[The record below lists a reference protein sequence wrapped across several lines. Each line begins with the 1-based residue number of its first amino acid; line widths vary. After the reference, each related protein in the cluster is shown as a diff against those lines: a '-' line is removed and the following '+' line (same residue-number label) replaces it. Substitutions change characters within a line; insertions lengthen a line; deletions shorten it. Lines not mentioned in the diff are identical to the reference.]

1 MVLVFNF
8 ASWEI
13 SDFDFSISGHFF
25 LYKSRYFWVLQNQC
39 RTFPP
44 FFIVLLYSVIVCDIG
59 IFCWSSLDFL
69 SCVNL
74 FIGMFYSLP
83 YFNHR
88 AVLSFWTGGDSCLE
102 GLSITT
108 TKSTPGSFLEK
119 PSTTLLMTG
128 VLSSRITGEEF
139 VLLLNSVSAEMSLNG
154 VVLVGNFFFR
164 DGAAKSPVITSFYL
178 VFQWF

>member
-88 AVLSFWTGGDSCLE
+88 AVLSFWTGGRLLF
-102 GLSITT
+102 GRFINYNNKIYTR
-108 TKSTPGSFLEK
+108 KFPWK
-119 PSTTLLMTG
+119 TLNDFIND
-128 VLSSRITGEEF
+128 RCIKF
-139 VLLLNSVSAEMSLNG
+139 AN
-154 VVLVGNFFFR
+154 
-164 DGAAKSPVITSFYL
+164 Y
-178 VFQWF
+178 